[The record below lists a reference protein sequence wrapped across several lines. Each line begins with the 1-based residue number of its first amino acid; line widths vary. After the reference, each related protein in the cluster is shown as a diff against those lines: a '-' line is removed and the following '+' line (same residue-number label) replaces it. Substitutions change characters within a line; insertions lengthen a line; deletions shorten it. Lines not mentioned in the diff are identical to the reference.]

1 MKLKSIE
8 LKNFKNI
15 SDSKIGF
22 KSNNLSGIYG
32 PNGTGKTSIVE
43 SLQILQRYFRIEK
56 EFLEEEE
63 LIRQIKKVMKIGENV
78 LSIQIELE
86 GEEYRYQFSVSFE
99 RDIFDNIS
107 VLQEELK
114 EKEIDNNRKKYRSL
128 ILFDNSLKSEL
139 PQLIFKEKNSECN
152 KIINEILANQNIK
165 KQTLYTENTRMNS
178 YLNLILNQ
186 VQKSEIEKNGVPE
199 HFTKI
204 FKKINL
210 LRKYIYEI
218 FLITLQDQAMFNIGS
233 LIKMNIH
240 VDKVYGEMNAH
251 GELPIFLNSETN
263 YYPEEI
269 ADIIIKTIEQV
280 NGIFETIVS
289 DSKLYCKEEG
299 EKIRENGVK
308 EKALNLYIKKI
319 DDKEIYIENES
330 AGIKKIISILSALVY
345 YVKEENALVVIDELD
360 AHIFEYLLAIILKN
374 ISEIAKGQLIFTA
387 HNLSPLERLEKEN
400 IVITSIEKEKVNY
413 SYLKNVSKTTN
424 LRQKYI
430 RSQAIWSEDNII
442 PLNLNGSALKMYL
455 KKLVK

>member
-1 MKLKSIE
+1 
-8 LKNFKNI
+8 
-15 SDSKIGF
+15 
-22 KSNNLSGIYG
+22 
-32 PNGTGKTSIVE
+32 
-43 SLQILQRYFRIEK
+43 
-56 EFLEEEE
+56 
-63 LIRQIKKVMKIGENV
+63 
-78 LSIQIELE
+78 
-86 GEEYRYQFSVSFE
+86 
-99 RDIFDNIS
+99 
-107 VLQEELK
+107 
-114 EKEIDNNRKKYRSL
+114 
-128 ILFDNSLKSEL
+128 
-139 PQLIFKEKNSECN
+139 
-152 KIINEILANQNIK
+152 
-165 KQTLYTENTRMNS
+165 MNS

-186 VQKSEIEKNGVPE
+186 VQKSEREKNEVPE

-345 YVKEENALVVIDELD
+345 YIKEENALVVIDELD
-360 AHIFEYLLAIILKN
+360 VHIFEYLLAIILKN

-442 PLNLNGSALKMYL
+442 PLNLNESALKMYL

>member
-15 SDSKIGF
+15 SDSKIEF

-63 LIRQIKKVMKIGENV
+63 LIRQIKKVMKTGENV

-86 GEEYRYQFSVSFE
+86 GEEYRYQFSISFE

-114 EKEIDNNRKKYRSL
+114 EKKIDNNRKKYRSL

-152 KIINEILANQNIK
+152 KIINEILAKQNIK

-178 YLNLILNQ
+178 YLNLVLNQ
-186 VQKSEIEKNGVPE
+186 VQKSKLEKNEVPE

-240 VDKVYGEMNAH
+240 VDRVYGEMNVH

-269 ADIIIKTIEQV
+269 TDIIMKTIEQV

-345 YVKEENALVVIDELD
+345 SIKEENALVVIDELD

-442 PLNLNGSALKMYL
+442 PLNLNESALKMYL

>member
-1 MKLKSIE
+1 
-8 LKNFKNI
+8 
-15 SDSKIGF
+15 
-22 KSNNLSGIYG
+22 
-32 PNGTGKTSIVE
+32 
-43 SLQILQRYFRIEK
+43 
-56 EFLEEEE
+56 
-63 LIRQIKKVMKIGENV
+63 
-78 LSIQIELE
+78 
-86 GEEYRYQFSVSFE
+86 
-99 RDIFDNIS
+99 
-107 VLQEELK
+107 
-114 EKEIDNNRKKYRSL
+114 
-128 ILFDNSLKSEL
+128 
-139 PQLIFKEKNSECN
+139 
-152 KIINEILANQNIK
+152 
-165 KQTLYTENTRMNS
+165 MNS

-186 VQKSEIEKNGVPE
+186 VQKSEREKNEVPE

-204 FKKINL
+204 FKKIKL

-233 LIKMNIH
+233 LIK
-240 VDKVYGEMNAH
+240 MNAH

-430 RSQAIWSEDNII
+430 RSQAIWSENNII
-442 PLNLNGSALKMYL
+442 PLNLNESALKIYL

>member
-15 SDSKIGF
+15 SDSKIEF

-128 ILFDNSLKSEL
+128 ISFDNSLKSEL

-251 GELPIFLNSETN
+251 GELPIFLFSQTN

-345 YVKEENALVVIDELD
+345 YIKEENALVVIDELD
-360 AHIFEYLLAIILKN
+360 VHIFEYLLAIILKN

-442 PLNLNGSALKMYL
+442 PLNLNESALKMYL